1 LTSSSDQDSPAIVP
15 FGVHSTTKL
24 ERSSEKVRPT
34 MTKVAVTQPKYRSLD
49 MAAVKQAQLA
59 VDTEDVGKG
68 DRQSLKLIVDRVSNF

>member
-1 LTSSSDQDSPAIVP
+1 
-15 FGVHSTTKL
+15 
-24 ERSSEKVRPT
+24 